1 MTIEEMMNSID
12 ESALDQEDNF
22 EVDPKV
28 EEFTNKLIE
37 FTSELPEVDEDS
49 LSESVEGESSD
60 INLEKFYDL
69 CESVQEY
76 FESVSEAAEELEIS
90 TVLETTSKEM
100 LDKYK
105 IKKKEYKDCIK
116 TLKKS
121 IKSGDIAAAKKSIKE
136 AQDIISEFED
146 LIKSYDSEHQYDTYG
161 QVLLSSWYATVAQL
175 GEITVEVLKRVGI
188 GSAAGLILA
197 RGDLSKSIT
206 MIGAYVSGLIKSIKT
221 YNSTKEAEKNKTI
234 KSRTKIDGMTSA
246 SLSLLTKMKETL
258 SKLESQ
264 LEVKE
269 KKTVKESFDL
279 DMDNSDLFGFPTM

>member
-175 GEITVEVLKRVGI
+175 GEITVEVLKWVGI

-206 MIGAYVSGLIKSIKT
+206 MIGNYVSGLIKSIKT

>member
-175 GEITVEVLKRVGI
+175 GEITVEVLKWVGI

-234 KSRTKIDGMTSA
+234 KSRTKIDGMASA

>member
-12 ESALDQEDNF
+12 ESALDQDNF

-37 FTSELPEVDEDS
+37 FASELPEIDEDS
-49 LSESVEGESSD
+49 LSESAEDGSSD

-76 FESVSEAAEELEIS
+76 FENVSEAAEELEIS

-105 IKKKEYKDCIK
+105 IKKKEYKECIK

-121 IKSGDIAAAKKSIKE
+121 IKSGDITAAKKSIKE
-136 AQDIISEFED
+136 AQDIISEFEK

-161 QVLLSSWYATVAQL
+161 QALLSSWYGTVAQL
-175 GEITVEVLKRVGI
+175 GEITVEALKWVGI
-188 GSAAGLILA
+188 GNAVGIITVNSS
-197 RGDLSKSIT
+197 LSKSIT
-206 MIGAYVSGLIKSIKT
+206 MIGAYVSGLIKSMKT
-221 YNSTKEAEKNKTI
+221 YNSTKEAEKNKII
-234 KSRTKIDGMTSA
+234 KSKLKIDGMTST

-269 KKTVKESFDL
+269 KKSVKESFDL
-279 DMDNSDLFGFPTM
+279 NTDNSDLFGFPTL

>member
-175 GEITVEVLKRVGI
+175 GEITVEALKWAGI

-246 SLSLLTKMKETL
+246 SLFLLTKMKETL

>member
-175 GEITVEVLKRVGI
+175 GEITVEVLKWVGI

-197 RGDLSKSIT
+197 RGDLSKSIA

-234 KSRTKIDGMTSA
+234 KSRTKIDAMTSA

>member
-175 GEITVEVLKRVGI
+175 GEITVEVLKWVGI

-206 MIGAYVSGLIKSIKT
+206 MIGAHVSGLIKSIKT

>member
-206 MIGAYVSGLIKSIKT
+206 MIGDYVSGLIKSIKT

>member
-116 TLKKS
+116 TLKNPLNQEIS
-121 IKSGDIAAAKKSIKE
+121 LQRRNLLKKPKIL
-136 AQDIISEFED
+136 F
-146 LIKSYDSEHQYDTYG
+146 LN
-161 QVLLSSWYATVAQL
+161 
-175 GEITVEVLKRVGI
+175 LK
-188 GSAAGLILA
+188 
-197 RGDLSKSIT
+197 T
-206 MIGAYVSGLIKSIKT
+206 
-221 YNSTKEAEKNKTI
+221 
-234 KSRTKIDGMTSA
+234 
-246 SLSLLTKMKETL
+246 
-258 SKLESQ
+258 
-264 LEVKE
+264 
-269 KKTVKESFDL
+269 
-279 DMDNSDLFGFPTM
+279 

>member
-175 GEITVEVLKRVGI
+175 GEITVKVLKWVGI

-234 KSRTKIDGMTSA
+234 KSRTKIDDMTSA

>member
-175 GEITVEVLKRVGI
+175 GEITVEVLKWVGI

-234 KSRTKIDGMTSA
+234 KSRTEIDGMTSA

>member
-197 RGDLSKSIT
+197 RGDLSKSIA

-234 KSRTKIDGMTSA
+234 KSRTKIDAMTSA

>member
-1 MTIEEMMNSID
+1 M
-12 ESALDQEDNF
+12 
-22 EVDPKV
+22 
-28 EEFTNKLIE
+28 
-37 FTSELPEVDEDS
+37 
-49 LSESVEGESSD
+49 
-60 INLEKFYDL
+60 
-69 CESVQEY
+69 
-76 FESVSEAAEELEIS
+76 
-90 TVLETTSKEM
+90 
-100 LDKYK
+100 
-105 IKKKEYKDCIK
+105 
-116 TLKKS
+116 
-121 IKSGDIAAAKKSIKE
+121 
-136 AQDIISEFED
+136 
-146 LIKSYDSEHQYDTYG
+146 IKSYDSEHQYDTYG

-175 GEITVEVLKRVGI
+175 GEITVEVLKWVGI

>member
-1 MTIEEMMNSID
+1 MMNSID
-12 ESALDQEDNF
+12 ESALDYDF
-22 EVDPKV
+22 EADPKI
-28 EEFTNKLIE
+28 EEFVNKLIE
-37 FTSELPEVDEDS
+37 FASELPEVDENS
-49 LSESVEGESSD
+49 LSESTEDEQPD
-60 INLEKFYDL
+60 MNLGKFYDL
-69 CESVQEY
+69 CESVQGY
-76 FESVSEAAEELEIS
+76 FENVSEAAEELEIS

-116 TLKKS
+116 NIKKS

-161 QVLLSSWYATVAQL
+161 QALLSSWYGTVAQL
-175 GEITVEVLKRVGI
+175 GEITVEALKWVGI

-197 RGDLSKSIT
+197 RDDLSKSIT

-221 YNSTKEAEKNKTI
+221 YNSAKEAEKNKTI

-269 KKTVKESFDL
+269 KKSVKESFDL
-279 DMDNSDLFGFPTM
+279 DMDNSDIFGFPTM

>member
-12 ESALDQEDNF
+12 ESVLDQDNF

-37 FTSELPEVDEDS
+37 FASELPEIDEDS
-49 LSESVEGESSD
+49 LSESVEDGSSD

-76 FESVSEAAEELEIS
+76 FENVSEAAEELEIS

-105 IKKKEYKDCIK
+105 IKKKEYKECIK

-121 IKSGDIAAAKKSIKE
+121 IKSGDITAAKKSIKE

-161 QVLLSSWYATVAQL
+161 QALLSSWYGTVAQL
-175 GEITVEVLKRVGI
+175 GEITVEALKWVGI
-188 GSAAGLILA
+188 GSAVGIITVNS
-197 RGDLSKSIT
+197 GLSKSIT
-206 MIGAYVSGLIKSIKT
+206 MIGVYVSGLIKSMKT
-221 YNSTKEAEKNKTI
+221 YNSTKEAEKNKII
-234 KSRTKIDGMTSA
+234 KSKLKIDGMTST

-258 SKLESQ
+258 SKLESN

-269 KKTVKESFDL
+269 KSVKESFDL
-279 DMDNSDLFGFPTM
+279 NTDDSDLFGFPTI